1 MTFFFNQTRTQNYD
15 DYCMCHGGCNASIY
29 ELNGTGERSRLRRRR
44 ILKCCFAVLT
54 RFFWRPSFGDDA
66 THHLVSRLPY
76 YGRPDND
83 PTRPDDESSAWRQ
96 EITPLTSLLYS
107 YYHPPPYYSSDVLR
121 RDERARDTT
130 TSQSGHSLLSYLNHQ
145 SVDAQLQF
153 LSKVALAP
161 SSSSSHEKGLQW
173 RWPITHFELLR

>member
-1 MTFFFNQTRTQNYD
+1 MRTQNYD

-54 RFFWRPSFGDDA
+54 RFFWGPSFGDDA

-96 EITPLTSLLYS
+96 EITPLASPLPV
-107 YYHPPPYYSSDVLR
+107 YYTH
-121 RDERARDTT
+121 TT
-130 TSQSGHSLLSYLNHQ
+130 THPRTTRVMCYEETNGHGVLYYITIRAFFIILFKPPKCWRSTSVPFQSGISPLLI
-145 SVDAQLQF
+145 F
-153 LSKVALAP
+153 
-161 SSSSSHEKGLQW
+161 
-173 RWPITHFELLR
+173 

>member
-54 RFFWRPSFGDDA
+54 RFFWGPSFGDDA

-96 EITPLTSLLYS
+96 EITPLASPLPV
-107 YYHPPPYYSSDVLR
+107 YYTH
-121 RDERARDTT
+121 TT
-130 TSQSGHSLLSYLNHQ
+130 THPRTTRVMCYEETNGHGILLHHNPGILYYL
-145 SVDAQLQF
+145 
-153 LSKVALAP
+153 
-161 SSSSSHEKGLQW
+161 
-173 RWPITHFELLR
+173 I